1 MAVAVA
7 LQDFLPDGFLHL
19 REDVAL
25 AAISLL
31 RIKLLRFREDSVQRD
46 DDGTVCPVFEL
57 LQAAAA
63 LWTYPHFEQKITKIR
78 PLESISS
85 IFLKR
90 ATI

>member
-25 AAISLL
+25 AAIRLL

-46 DDGTVCPVFEL
+46 DDLTVCPVIEL

-63 LWTYPHFEQKITKIR
+63 L
-78 PLESISS
+78 
-85 IFLKR
+85 
-90 ATI
+90 